1 MARGG
6 AARDDQDGSGEPDD
20 RRRPVAPVHALE
32 PYRSRQQ
39 RREDRRGRGEE
50 GCVRGARVREG
61 QHERDLAQG
70 DAEHR
75 GDEEQPY
82 VGPTKPD
89 RSFEPPE
96 HPEEDEAA
104 DAEANDRKRQRI
116 DLGQAD
122 LDDAVIER
130 PDRDG
135 AQQQDIR
142 RWSADQGSRH
152 PPHDHPRSRGP
163 SLAATGTQIRRVP
176 RGWAVDRSRSPRR
189 VPSNRERRVHGV
201 ERGRSSHGATRSP
214 DDELHGQDDA
224 FRCGAS
230 SAQAL
235 GQQFDR
241 LLAGL
246 EDR

>member
-6 AARDDQDGSGEPDD
+6 PARDDQDGSGEPDD
-20 RRRPVAPVHALE
+20 RRRPVTPVHALE
-32 PYRSRQQ
+32 PYRRRQQ

-50 GCVRGARVREG
+50 SGVRGARVREG

-96 HPEEDEAA
+96 HPEEDQPA
-104 DAEANDRKRQRI
+104 DAEANDRKRKRI

-122 LDDAVIER
+122 LDDAVVER
-130 PDRDG
+130 PDRDR
-135 AQQQDIR
+135 AQQQDVR

-152 PPHDHPRSRGP
+152 TPHDHPRSRGP
-163 SLAATGTQIRRVP
+163 SLAATGTRIRRVP
-176 RGWAVDRSRSPRR
+176 RGSAGDRPRGPRR
-189 VPSNRERRVHGV
+189 VASHRERGIRGV
-201 ERGRSSHGATRSP
+201 ERGRSSHGATRIA
-214 DDELHGQDDA
+214 DD
-224 FRCGAS
+224 
-230 SAQAL
+230 
-235 GQQFDR
+235 
-241 LLAGL
+241 
-246 EDR
+246 